1 MLFYLNFH
9 HYCLCTMIPLSRIR
23 KMISEKRIKA
33 LRDGTKI
40 PWRVATGQADAD
52 APSLSVSR
60 GTPQF
65 ALVLSPACG
74 LQQAP
79 SPVNTSISTANL
91 EGFKATTTSDS
102 MILAGIGQR
111 SNLPSCDRHEPAHTG
126 QVFGVDII
134 STIKCP
140 TPPTSQAWNP
150 DIHLS
155 PPSTSN
161 HSVIPANVTS

>member
-1 MLFYLNFH
+1 
-9 HYCLCTMIPLSRIR
+9 MILLSRIR

-33 LRDGTKI
+33 LRDGTKV
-40 PWRVATGQADAD
+40 PWRVATGQADA
-52 APSLSVSR
+52 PSLRVSR
-60 GTPQF
+60 GTPHF
-65 ALVLSPACG
+65 ALVLSPACD

-79 SPVNTSISTANL
+79 SPVSTSISTANL
-91 EGFKATTTSDS
+91 EGFKAAATSDS

-126 QVFGVDII
+126 QVFGVDIM

-140 TPPTSQAWNP
+140 TPPSSQAQNP

-161 HSVIPANVTS
+161 HSVTPANVTS